1 MLKEILIT
9 LALNE
14 KGVFRKME
22 ASILGDVIPAIIPV
36 TEFDR
41 TLYLLKYGYYNMQIQ
56 AVITFDQHLDTDV
69 LKKAV
74 RLSLDAEP
82 VLQCQFIEN
91 DKQPYWQPFENPD
104 EIQWFEFVQN
114 DSKQAAIEQF
124 LKSPFYCEDQML
136 SVQLIRVNDNDTLC
150 VKISHACS
158 DATGLKQYLQLLAE
172 IYSSL
177 LKDSQYKPEPN
188 TKRRLDQKSY
198 FEALG
203 IKDPLALLDPQ
214 ARPQTAAWAFPYN
227 GVESKEMHISMRR
240 LADESFDRISTF
252 GKTHAVT
259 INTIILT
266 AFYRSMFAM
275 MNPPAGEDR
284 EICLTMDLRRSFKT
298 DPSQDI
304 CNLSVTITSKT
315 YRVEAEAFV
324 GTLKRVS
331 KSINELKH
339 AQVELSHAVSIE
351 AQEAME
357 YSQLRALF
365 QAARPQF
372 LETGKVPPTL
382 TNMGIISPLQFGPI
396 PAHDAY
402 FVTPAIYVPGF
413 LMGVSTYNR
422 TLTLLTSY
430 YEPSHRTED
439 VNALMDFMMKE
450 LNAL

>member
-1 MLKEILIT
+1 
-9 LALNE
+9 
-14 KGVFRKME
+14 ME
-22 ASILGDVIPAIIPV
+22 ANIWEDGIPAIIPV

-91 DKQPYWQPFENPD
+91 DKQPYWQPFENSD
-104 EIQWFEFVQN
+104 QIQWFEFVQN
-114 DSKQAAIEQF
+114 DSKQVAIEQF
-124 LKSPFYCEDQML
+124 LKSSFYFEEQML
-136 SVQLIRVNDNDTLC
+136 SVQLIRGNDNDTLC

-158 DATGLKQYLQLLAE
+158 DAGGLKQYLQLLAE

-177 LKDSQYKPEPN
+177 LKDSRYKPEPN

-203 IKDPLALLDPQ
+203 IKEPLALLEPQ
-214 ARPQTAAWAFPYN
+214 AQPLPASWAFPYY

-240 LADESFDRISTF
+240 LADESFDRISAF

-275 MNPPAGEDR
+275 MNPLAGEDR

-304 CNLSVTITSKT
+304 CNLSVTITAKT
-315 YRVEAEAFV
+315 YRVEEEAFL

-331 KSINELKH
+331 RSIDELKH
-339 AQVELSHAVSIE
+339 AQVELSHAVRIE
-351 AQEAME
+351 AQGAIE
-357 YSQLRALF
+357 YAQLRALL

-382 TNMGIISPLQFGPI
+382 TNMGIISPLQFGQI
-396 PAHDAY
+396 PAYDAY
-402 FVTPAIYVPGF
+402 FVTPTIYVPGF
-413 LMGVSTYNR
+413 LLGVSTYNR

-430 YEPSHRTED
+430 YEPSHRREEVEACLD
-439 VNALMDFMMKE
+439 LIE
-450 LNAL
+450 LELRSLPANEAGLT

>member
-1 MLKEILIT
+1 METSIWEDGIT
-9 LALNE
+9 T
-14 KGVFRKME
+14 
-22 ASILGDVIPAIIPV
+22 IIPV

-82 VLQCQFIEN
+82 VLRCQFIEN

-104 EIQWFEFVQN
+104 EIQWFEFIQN

-124 LKSPFYCEDQML
+124 LKSPFYLEEQML
-136 SVQLIRVNDNDTLC
+136 CVQLIRGNYDDTLC

-158 DATGLKQYLQLLAE
+158 DATGFKQYLQLLAE
-172 IYSSL
+172 IYSRL
-177 LKDSQYKPEPN
+177 LKDTQYKPEPN

-203 IKDPLALLDPQ
+203 IKEPLALLDPHAQ
-214 ARPQTAAWAFPYN
+214 PLPAAWAFPYC

-240 LADESFDRISTF
+240 LADESFDRISAF
-252 GKTHAVT
+252 GKTHAAT

-275 MNPPAGEDR
+275 INPPAGEDR

-315 YRVEAEAFV
+315 YRVEEEAFL

-331 KSINELKH
+331 KSIDELKH

-382 TNMGIISPLQFGPI
+382 TNMGIISPLQFGQI
-396 PAHDAY
+396 HAHDAY

-413 LMGVSTYNR
+413 LLGVSTYNR

-439 VNALMDFMMKE
+439 VNALMDFMMME

>member
-1 MLKEILIT
+1 
-9 LALNE
+9 
-14 KGVFRKME
+14 ME
-22 ASILGDVIPAIIPV
+22 SSIWEDGIPTIIPV

-82 VLQCQFIEN
+82 VLRCQFIED
-91 DKQPYWQPFENPD
+91 DKQPYWQPFENPE

-124 LKSPFYCEDQML
+124 LKSPFYCEEQML
-136 SVQLIRVNDNDTLC
+136 SVRLIRVNDNDTLC
-150 VKISHACS
+150 VKICHACS
-158 DATGLKQYLQLLAE
+158 DAGGLKQYLQLLSK

-177 LKDSQYKPEPN
+177 LKDSRYKPEPN
-188 TKRRLDQKSY
+188 TKRRLDQKDY

-203 IKDPLALLDPQ
+203 IKDPLALLDPNAQ
-214 ARPQTAAWAFPYN
+214 DLPANWAFPYY
-227 GVESKEMHISMRR
+227 GAESKEIHISMRR
-240 LADESFDRISTF
+240 FAGEYFDRIKEF
-252 GKTHAVT
+252 GKNHAVT

-275 MNPPAGEDR
+275 IKPPVGEER
-284 EICLTMDLRRSFKT
+284 EICLTMDLRRFFKT

-304 CNLSVTITSKT
+304 CNLSVTVTSKT
-315 YRVEAEAFV
+315 CRVEAEAFL

-331 KSINELKH
+331 KSIDELKH
-339 AQVELSHAVSIE
+339 AQVELSHAVRIE
-351 AQEAME
+351 AQAAME
-357 YSQLRALF
+357 YAQLHALF
-365 QAARPQF
+365 QAVRPQF
-372 LETGKVPPTL
+372 METGKVPPTL
-382 TNMGIISPLQFGPI
+382 TNMGIINPLQFGQI

-402 FVTPAIYVPGF
+402 FVTPTIYVPGF
-413 LMGVSTYNR
+413 LLGVSTYNR
-422 TLTLLTSY
+422 TLTMLTSY

-439 VNALMDFMMKE
+439 VEALMDFMEKE
-450 LNAL
+450 LRSL